1 MGSYATIKHKYL
13 SYYSFSADL
22 FYMSKL
28 PNFTQ
33 SLTQLIA
40 CSSIS
45 STQPSWDQG
54 NLKVIQLLATWFE
67 QLGFNI
73 NIQKVP
79 NTTNKYNLLAKLGSG
94 EGGLLLAGHSDT
106 VPFDESRW
114 QSDPMSVINKDDK
127 FYGLGTCDMKG
138 FFAFI
143 LQVCKGIDLKTLQKP
158 LYVLATADEET
169 TMAGARFFGQ
179 NQVIKPDVAI
189 IGEPTNLV
197 PVVMH
202 KGHMSHRISV
212 QGQPGHSSKPELGVN
227 AIEIMYEVIGALM
240 NLKQKFNTNFKNA
253 AFDVPA
259 PTLNMGAIKGGDNAN
274 RICGHCDLDIDL
286 RSLPGMSDDEI
297 LHWLSEALKPLAE
310 KYPARIHFEELHPS
324 SPSFEQDKH
333 STDDNCI
340 ISLAEEISGHTCCAV
355 NYATEA
361 PYIQQLGCQT
371 IVLGP
376 GSINQAHQP
385 NEFLAHSEI
394 DKTNTLLMS
403 MIQHY
408 CLNK

>member
-1 MGSYATIKHKYL
+1 MTQ
-13 SYYSFSADL
+13 
-22 FYMSKL
+22 L

-54 NLKVIQLLATWFE
+54 NLEVIQLLATWFE
-67 QLGFNI
+67 QLGFDI

-114 QSDPMSVINKDDK
+114 QSDPMNVIDKDEK

-143 LQVCKGIDLKTLQKP
+143 LQVCKSVDVKKLKKP

-179 NQVIKPDVAI
+179 TQDIKPDVAI

-212 QGQPGHSSKPELGVN
+212 EGQSGHSSKPSLGVN
-227 AIEIMYEVIGALM
+227 AIEIMYEVIGALID
-240 NLKQKFNTNFKNA
+240 LKKKFNLNFKNE

-286 RSLPGMSDDEI
+286 RSLPGMSDDE
-297 LHWLSEALKPLAE
+297 LLQWLSDALKALAE
-310 KYPARIHFEELHPS
+310 KYPARISFDELHPS
-324 SPSFEQDKH
+324 SPSFEQNKYP
-333 STDDNCI
+333 TDDNCI
-340 ISLAEEISGHTCCAV
+340 VSIAEEISGHTCCAV

-394 DKTNTLLMS
+394 DKTDKLLIS

-408 CLNK
+408 CLS